1 MPSSRGLAGPW
12 CRHDERRA
20 VDDPR
25 RVCEGAR
32 VNRGGLLIVG
42 IVLVSLWAA
51 DGAVAK
57 TFEVTRAG
65 DTAPNG
71 CNQGG
76 CTLREAIIA
85 ANDRAGADEVV
96 LRSGRT
102 HMLTIPGIDE
112 DLAATGDFDIL
123 GPTTIRASGRGSA
136 TVDGEDIDRVF
147 HAVARLQITRLIITD
162 GSAPAG
168 LLPDG
173 GGILAT
179 ANVDLSR
186 TRVTGNS
193 AFGAGDGAFVADAG
207 LIANRT
213 TFAENEGTG
222 IVQTGSGGVRGSR
235 LRVTGNLGTGISE
248 EDGDGI
254 RLRRS
259 VVSQNDS
266 TGVQEFGPGSVD
278 APGIRANGNGSTG
291 IQETQE
297 GNLDIARAKIAQ
309 QRLDR
314 RLRVRRGQPLG
325 GEGAHHRQRVD
336 RDPGGPAR
344 NPRHHRRPDP
354 EQRLDRRLRVRR
366 RDALGF
372 PSAHLRQ
379 RVQRDPGD
387 AGGEPHHHAGP
398 DREQR
403 LDRRLR
409 VRRRDAFGFTG
420 AHRRQRVHR
429 DPGDAGRQP
438 GPHASPGRASNVSV
452 GAYEFDEGALRA
464 SRATFSRNGGSGLQE
479 FGDGPLV
486 LSRSL
491 VIRNQDSGVQVF
503 GEGASR
509 IVRSTIALNE
519 TGGLGGGLFTDS
531 EVVIRDSTIA
541 RNVGIEGGGIFAA
554 SGAEVTVVNSTVA
567 NNESADVGA
576 GIYAGDGSVV
586 TLNAVTVARN
596 DAGNDG
602 GGLYLQGPGG
612 QMQVDNSLIAL
623 NTVPG
628 GGFVGADCFNEQDPF
643 ESGGHNL
650 LSTDDN
656 CSGFDG
662 PGDAVQANPRI
673 GQLKR
678 NGGPT
683 ETVALKNGSPAIGK
697 AGNDAPGKDQR
708 GRERDNQPDIGA
720 FER

>member
-1 MPSSRGLAGPW
+1 M
-12 CRHDERRA
+12 
-20 VDDPR
+20 
-25 RVCEGAR
+25 
-32 VNRGGLLIVG
+32 NRGGLLIVG

-266 TGVQEFGPGSVD
+266 TGVQEFGLGSVD

-297 GNLDIARAKIAQ
+297 GNLDIARARSRTTTRPAPTSSTRAASR
-309 QRLDR
+309 QR
-314 RLRVRRGQPLG
+314 
-325 GEGAHHRQRVD
+325 GAHHRQRVD

-387 AGGEPHHHAGP
+387 AGGEPHHHAAQIANNDSTGAYEF
-398 DREQR
+398 DEGRFR
-403 LDRRLR
+403 LH
-409 VRRRDAFGFTG
+409 G

-429 DPGDAGRQP
+429 DPGDAG
-438 GPHASPGRASNVSV
+438 GPHIARPDRDNDST

-612 QMQVDNSLIAL
+612 QMQVDNSLIGL

-708 GRERDNQPDIGA
+708 GRDRDNQPDIGA